1 MVDGVH
7 VEASLEL
14 AVPGFTLGHGTDA
27 AGGTGVTV
35 ILCPAGAS
43 AVAEVRG
50 SASGTRQ
57 LDALVNPWHLGPPV
71 HAFVLAGGSAFG
83 LSAADE
89 VVKYLE
95 RAGVGFDTGVGKVP
109 LVPTAILFDLGFGDP
124 GARPTADLVRAALQS
139 SSAGAVEIGSVGAG
153 TGATVG
159 KANGRQC
166 GMKGGIGFARIRVGE
181 LEVAAVVAVNA
192 FGDVIDPQSG
202 TIVAGCRRA
211 ADSLEMIDARTVLVQ
226 PAGQG
231 HPWEA
236 AGNTTLAVI
245 MTNAALPRL
254 ALGQAARIAFGAFH
268 RVLAPALSLYDGDLL
283 AILATG
289 GVPSHPHQ
297 LGVLAQLVVEQAVL
311 RGVRA
316 ANGFDLLPTARDAGR

>member
-1 MVDGVH
+1 MADLLQ
-7 VEASLEL
+7 VEASLALE
-14 AVPGFTLGHGTDA
+14 VPGFTLGHGSDA

-35 ILCPAGAS
+35 ILCPAGVS

-50 SASGTRQ
+50 SATGTRQ

-89 VVKYLE
+89 VVRYLE
-95 RAGVGFDTGVGKVP
+95 REGFGFDTGVGKVP

-124 GARPTADLVRAALQS
+124 GARPHAGLVREALER
-139 SSAGAVEIGSVGAG
+139 SSAGPVEIGSVGAG

-159 KANGRQC
+159 KANGREC
-166 GMKGGIGFARIRVGE
+166 GMKGGLGFARIRVGE
-181 LEVAAVVAVNA
+181 LQVAAVVAVNA
-192 FGDVIDPQSG
+192 FGDVIDPESG
-202 TIVAGCRRA
+202 VIVAGCRRA

-226 PAGQG
+226 PTRSG

-268 RVLAPALSLYDGDLL
+268 RVLSPALSLYDGDLL

-289 GVPSHPHQ
+289 DVPSHPHQ
-297 LGVLAQLVVEQAVL
+297 LGILGQLVVERAVL

-316 ANGFDLLPTARDAGR
+316 AGGLGRLPAASDLTP